1 MTARHRHFLDA
12 TGLVCPL
19 PVLRARKVLQHMPEG
34 AMLCITV
41 TDDKAPRDFEDF
53 CRDGGHK
60 LESVTPVMEGIEIV
74 ILCGPKP
81 PEEKE
86 IAR

>member
-41 TDDKAPRDFEDF
+41 TDEKSSRDFEAF
-53 CRDGGHK
+53 CQEAGHR
-60 LESVTPVMEGIEIV
+60 LESVTTTLDGIEIV
-74 ILCGPKP
+74 ILRGPP
-81 PEEKE
+81 RAQEKE